1 MKNIAS
7 SAYNS
12 AATYGRVKAY
22 GGAVMGTVIA
32 IIFIIIGI
40 YSFFKKN
47 PYSKTTKA
55 KVTNAEC
62 SLINS
67 SKDNTMYH
75 CDINLEYTINNEKMN
90 KILHVD
96 TSYKYYTDDRVTL
109 GYDPDDIDDVSLDYN
124 SNKVIAFVLVFLS
137 IIILGSA
144 WMNVYI
150 VKHSKLAASAE
161 AASNLTKTLF
171 KKRN

>member
-22 GGAVMGTVIA
+22 GGAVIGSIMA
-32 IIFIIIGI
+32 FIFIIIGL

-47 PYSKTTKA
+47 PYSKTTRA
-55 KVTNAEC
+55 KVTRANC
-62 SLINS
+62 SPVKS
-67 SKDNTMYH
+67 SNNNTMYH
-75 CDINLEYTINNEKMN
+75 CNLNLEYSINNQKMS
-90 KILHVD
+90 KVVHID
-96 TSYKYYTDDRVTL
+96 TSYKYYDDDKITV
-109 GYDPDDIDDVSLDYN
+109 GYDPEDIDDVSLNYN
-124 SNKVIAFVLVFLS
+124 SNSVIGIVFIFIS
-137 IIILGSA
+137 IIILASV

-150 VKHSKLAASAE
+150 VRHSKLAASAE

>member
-22 GGAVMGTVIA
+22 GGAVIGSIMA
-32 IIFIIIGI
+32 FIFIIIGL

-47 PYSKTTKA
+47 PYSKTTRA
-55 KVTNAEC
+55 KVTRANC
-62 SLINS
+62 SPVKS
-67 SKDNTMYH
+67 SNNNTMYH
-75 CDINLEYTINNEKMN
+75 CNLNLEYSINNQKMS
-90 KILHVD
+90 KVVHID
-96 TSYKYYTDDRVTL
+96 TSYKYYDDDKITV
-109 GYDPDDIDDVSLDYN
+109 GYDPEDIDDVSLNYN
-124 SNKVIAFVLVFLS
+124 SNSVIGIVFIFIS
-137 IIILGSA
+137 IIILASV
-144 WMNVYI
+144 WMYVYI
-150 VKHSKLAASAE
+150 VRHSKLAASAE